1 MTEISG
7 LLASLNEQL
16 VKNGLCEILLI
27 SPNECKPQKKN
38 ARFFKAEKF
47 NQLVSN
53 IRKDSRLESV
63 PLCYRA
69 KNGEVYIISGHNRI
83 DAAKAAGIENILV
96 MLTDVSDKNEIISKQ
111 LSHNSLV
118 GQDDSQILAELYANI
133 DDISN
138 KLYSGIDSN
147 IEKISYTSLNFKSG
161 MFKQVAFSFFED
173 DKEQFDLNL
182 TEIIT
187 LLNSSPDTANYVCS
201 SETYDY
207 FVKCLGMI
215 KKDCK
220 IKSGSVALMAMC
232 EITIKSLQE
241 ERAKKAKI
249 SNEV

>member
-1 MTEISG
+1 MTEIAG
-7 LLASLNEQL
+7 LLTSLNEQL

-83 DAAKAAGIENILV
+83 DAAKAAGLENILV

-147 IEKISYTSLNFKSG
+147 VEQISYTSLNFKAG

-173 DKEQFDLNL
+173 DKDQFDSNLN
-182 TEIIT
+182 EIAT
-187 LLNSSPDTANYVCS
+187 LLNSSPDTVNYVCDAK
-201 SETYDY
+201 TYDY

-232 EITIKSLQE
+232 EITIKALQE
-241 ERAKKAKI
+241 ERAKKLKTHDEI
-249 SNEV
+249 